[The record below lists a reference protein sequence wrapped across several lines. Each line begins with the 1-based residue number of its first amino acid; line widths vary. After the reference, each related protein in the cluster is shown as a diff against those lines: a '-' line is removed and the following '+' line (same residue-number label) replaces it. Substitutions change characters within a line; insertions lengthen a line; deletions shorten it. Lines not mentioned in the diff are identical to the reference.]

1 MRSLIR
7 PPSEYETSQKPDQDA
22 NETLFSCLVWV
33 YPIGTGSADRSAY
46 R

>member
-7 PPSEYETSQKPDQDA
+7 VPSECETSQKPDQDS

-33 YPIGTGSADRSAY
+33 YPIGTGSADRLVC

>member
-7 PPSEYETSQKPDQDA
+7 VPSEYETSQKPDQDS

-33 YPIGTGSADRSAY
+33 YPIETESADRSAC